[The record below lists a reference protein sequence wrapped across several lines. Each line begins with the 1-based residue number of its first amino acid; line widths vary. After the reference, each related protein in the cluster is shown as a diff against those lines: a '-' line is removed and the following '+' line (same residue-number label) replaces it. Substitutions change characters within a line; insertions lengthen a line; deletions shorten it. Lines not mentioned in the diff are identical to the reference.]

1 MTQEIQKELLYIL
14 KKKKLLGV
22 KYVEIPIL
30 SKNNEFKRNLPNSL
44 KELNEYVDN
53 CSLCELSK
61 VKESSFFG
69 KGQSNSSIYIVGL
82 NIDFE
87 NKKKYLVL
95 KDMMK
100 GIMPIDDIYMTNI
113 LKCKHKKIK
122 KNFDFEVEQC
132 LSYFEKEISFE
143 KPKLIIAFADA
154 FKYIMKNNDEIL
166 DISGN
171 VFEYKKI
178 TIIPLMELNFLNK
191 NPSYKEKMY
200 QDLKKIKNVLEKI

>member
-30 SKNNEFKRNLPNSL
+30 SKNNELKRNLPNSL

-61 VKESSFFG
+61 VKENSFFG

-100 GIMPIDDIYMTNI
+100 DIMPIDDIYMTNI

>member
-30 SKNNEFKRNLPNSL
+30 SKNNELKRNLPNSRNEL
-44 KELNEYVDN
+44 KEYVEN

-61 VKESSFFG
+61 VKENSFFG
-69 KGQSNSSIYIVGL
+69 KGQSSSSIYLVGL

-87 NKKKYLVL
+87 NKNIYLLL
-95 KDMMK
+95 KE
-100 GIMPIDDIYMTNI
+100 IMEEVISIDDIYMTNI
-113 LKCKHKKIK
+113 LKCKHKKIQ

-154 FKYIMKNNDEIL
+154 FKYMMKNNDKIF

-178 TIIPLMELNFLNK
+178 KIIPLMELNFLNK